1 VHVDHV
7 DLPRVI
13 PRPAAPSVAARPHR
27 FSGTPRSYAHADDQ
41 ISGRN
46 ATVDSISDIEIAL
59 LVQDGVFDSGLAAVL
74 DVLDFANAMA
84 DQVQGAPSW
93 RATMVGLQPEVRTGA
108 GSRVTT
114 QPAAQVEGADLLIVP
129 ARAARRPG
137 EVLDYVAGDQS
148 LPVRTLIAGTRE
160 RGTPIASAC
169 AGTFLLAE
177 TGILDGLRATT
188 SWWLSPAFRS
198 RYPEVEL
205 DEGRMVIASDGIT
218 TAGAA
223 FGHVDLA
230 LAVVRTSSPAVAD
243 LVTRY
248 LLIDERPSQSVY
260 AIPSALAQNDPT
272 VAAFE
277 CWARER
283 LSEPTS
289 IPRAAKAI
297 GVSERML
304 QRSVQRTLGTSP
316 IRFIQDLRVERAS
329 HLLRT
334 TEQSLE
340 TISRKVGYK
349 QPNTL
354 RVLLRER
361 TGKTTTALR
370 GG

>member
-1 VHVDHV
+1 
-7 DLPRVI
+7 
-13 PRPAAPSVAARPHR
+13 
-27 FSGTPRSYAHADDQ
+27 
-41 ISGRN
+41 
-46 ATVDSISDIEIAL
+46 
-59 LVQDGVFDSGLAAVL
+59 VFDSGLAAIL

-84 DQVQGAPSW
+84 DEVPEAPSW
-93 RATMVGLQPEVRTGA
+93 HATLVGLQPEIRTGA
-108 GSRVTT
+108 GHLVTT
-114 QPAAQVEGADLLIVP
+114 QPAAQAETADLLMVP
-129 ARAARRPG
+129 ARAARRPA
-137 EVLDYVAGDQS
+137 EVLDYVTSHQS
-148 LPVRTLIAGTRE
+148 LPVRTQIARTRG
-160 RGTPIASAC
+160 RGTAIASAC
-169 AGTFLLAE
+169 AGTVLLAE
-177 TGILDGLRATT
+177 AGILDGLRATT

-198 RYPEVEL
+198 RYPNVHL
-205 DEGRMVIASDGIT
+205 DEGRMVVASDGIT

-248 LLIDERPSQSVY
+248 LVIDERPSQSVY
-260 AIPSALAQNDPT
+260 AIPSALAQSDPT

-283 LSEPTS
+283 LAEPIS
-289 IPRAAKAI
+289 IPQGAKAI
-297 GVSERML
+297 GVSERTL
-304 QRSVQRTLGTSP
+304 QRAVQRTLGTSP
-316 IRFIQDLRVERAS
+316 IRFIQDLRLERAS

-349 QPNTL
+349 HPSTL

-370 GG
+370 GP